1 VRPLCIGTRGSSLA
15 LAQASWV
22 KERIERAHPERP
34 VALRIIKTRGDS
46 FMDAAIANIGGKG
59 VFTKEIEDALLR
71 GEIDLAVHSLK
82 DLPTRLPE
90 HLTIAAVPPR
100 EDARDVLVVR
110 GNQTLAT
117 LPPASRIGTGSVRRK
132 AQLLHF
138 RPDLVPVPI
147 RGNIDTRLKKLDAGE
162 VDALVLAAAG
172 LKRIGM
178 EERITEYLPDAVCVS
193 AVGQGALGIETR
205 DDGAAGEW
213 LESLHDPAAFA
224 EATAERALLD
234 RLGGGCHVP
243 IGARARA
250 QGGALRMVAMV
261 ASVDGRSLC
270 RGEISGQVTEAVALG
285 RRLAEQLLAQG
296 ADKLLSLA

>member
-1 VRPLCIGTRGSSLA
+1 MTPLRIGTRGSALA

-22 KERIERAHPERP
+22 KEQIERAHPVRP
-34 VALRIIKTRGDS
+34 VELQIIKTRGDS
-46 FMDAAIANIGGKG
+46 FLDTTIANIGGKG
-59 VFTKEIEDALLR
+59 VFTKEIEDALLN

-90 HLTIAAVPPR
+90 NLIIAAVPSR
-100 EDARDVLVVR
+100 EDARDVLVAR
-110 GNQTLAT
+110 GNQTLAA
-117 LPPASRIGTGSVRRK
+117 LPPASKIGTGSVRRR

-138 RPDLVPVPI
+138 RSDLVTVSI

-172 LKRIGM
+172 LKRIGV
-178 EERITEYLPDAVCVS
+178 EDRITEYLPDEVCVS

-205 DDGAAGEW
+205 NDGASEW
-213 LESLHDPAAFA
+213 LKFLHDPAAFA

-250 QGGALRMVAMV
+250 EGDALRMVGMV
-261 ASVDGRSLC
+261 ASLDGRSLC
-270 RGEISGQVTEAVALG
+270 RGEISGQAAEAEKLG
-285 RRLAEQLLAQG
+285 KRLAEQLLARG
-296 ADKLLSLA
+296 ADKLLSLP